1 MTEDQFSSIILKM
14 SIGNMSLT
22 ATIGDGFL
30 KPYPLELGSL
40 EKSDTHFHTQYEI
53 FFVKD
58 DPLVLESEG
67 TEYVFH
73 NCAFLIPPFL
83 RHTVSTRTDA
93 YCFCF
98 ECKSKGAAED
108 DIYSSMLS
116 LFAKPLTSLK
126 IDEFSFAC
134 LSQLEA
140 SYRLSKS
147 LSEEKLKAL
156 LKLLFISLYENNVN
170 ADGIEENTAINDY
183 CLVIDHFIYHHYTEN
198 ITLATVAEALHLST
212 KQTSRIIRKR
222 YHASLSELLNEKRL
236 NVAAHLL
243 KTSDIP
249 IAQVASRLFYRSE
262 NYFFRLFK
270 GKYGLS
276 PLAYR
281 KKHRE
286 HIDI

>member
-1 MTEDQFSSIILKM
+1 MANNKRKQ
-14 SIGNMSLT
+14 
-22 ATIGDGFL
+22 GDGTL
-30 KPYPLELGSL
+30 RQRVDGRWEGRIVVGYDDKGDPKT
-40 EKSDTHFHTQYEI
+40 KSVTAKT
-53 FFVKD
+53 K
-58 DPLVLESEG
+58 
-67 TEYVFH
+67 
-73 NCAFLIPPFL
+73 
-83 RHTVSTRTDA
+83 
-93 YCFCF
+93 F
-98 ECKSKGAAED
+98 EC
-108 DIYSSMLS
+108 
-116 LFAKPLTSLK
+116 
-126 IDEFSFAC
+126 
-134 LSQLEA
+134 
-140 SYRLSKS
+140 
-147 LSEEKLKAL
+147 EEKLKAL
-156 LKLLFISLYENNVN
+156 LKLLFISLYENNVH

-183 CLVIDHFIYHHYTEN
+183 CLVIEHFIHHHYTEN

-249 IAQVASRLFYRSE
+249 IAQVASRIFYRSE